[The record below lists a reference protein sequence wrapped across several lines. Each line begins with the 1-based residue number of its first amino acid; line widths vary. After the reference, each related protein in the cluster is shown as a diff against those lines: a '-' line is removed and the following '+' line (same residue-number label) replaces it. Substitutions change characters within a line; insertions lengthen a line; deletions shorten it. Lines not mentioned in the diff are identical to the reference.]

1 MPGVYKIPMV
11 RMAAMPDE
19 TPECKGLKVP
29 HTEMYVWVHAQTVWS
44 SRNGCYEPPWC
55 VTGTC
60 KLSGLEGTPK
70 GIYAQIELSEQ
81 GKAENPMDNPA
92 KNNKRMNL
100 CWKVVVE
107 LSMLPAKKRATEEWP
122 QVRQKI
128 SSTHSLIMQSS
139 KNKKLS
145 LESMKRGDVHDTK
158 S

>member
-29 HTEMYVWVHAQTVWS
+29 HTEMYVWVHAQT
-44 SRNGCYEPPWC
+44 
-55 VTGTC
+55 
-60 KLSGLEGTPK
+60 EGTPK

-100 CWKVVVE
+100 C
-107 LSMLPAKKRATEEWP
+107 
-122 QVRQKI
+122 
-128 SSTHSLIMQSS
+128 
-139 KNKKLS
+139 
-145 LESMKRGDVHDTK
+145 
-158 S
+158 

>member
-29 HTEMYVWVHAQTVWS
+29 HTEMYVWVHAQTVRS

-100 CWKVVVE
+100 C
-107 LSMLPAKKRATEEWP
+107 
-122 QVRQKI
+122 
-128 SSTHSLIMQSS
+128 
-139 KNKKLS
+139 
-145 LESMKRGDVHDTK
+145 
-158 S
+158 